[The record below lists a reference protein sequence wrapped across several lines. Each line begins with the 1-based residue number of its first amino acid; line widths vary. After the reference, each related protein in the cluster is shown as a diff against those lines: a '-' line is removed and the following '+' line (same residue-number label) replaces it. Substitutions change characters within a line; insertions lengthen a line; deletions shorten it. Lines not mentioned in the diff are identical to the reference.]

1 MASVSGGRARV
12 EAERRQLSP
21 HSGNVL
27 ATVSSVE
34 SLSAR
39 NSDHFFII
47 FVVFDCWGAFRSSHL
62 KGILKSDSF
71 SDPNVEISVVQEG
84 KNDP

>member
-27 ATVSSVE
+27 TTVSSIE
-34 SLSAR
+34 SFVSQKFR
-39 NSDHFFII
+39 YFIT
-47 FVVFDCWGAFRSSHL
+47 FAVFDGWGVCGSSHS
-62 KGILKSDSF
+62 KGILKPDLF
-71 SDPNVEISVVQEG
+71 SNPTVEFCVEG
-84 KNDP
+84 

>member
-27 ATVSSVE
+27 ATVSSIE

-39 NSDHFFII
+39 NSDIFII
-47 FVVFDCWGAFRSSHL
+47 FVVFDCWGA
-62 KGILKSDSF
+62 
-71 SDPNVEISVVQEG
+71 
-84 KNDP
+84 

>member
-27 ATVSSVE
+27 ATVSSIE
-34 SLSAR
+34 SLLAR
-39 NSDHFFII
+39 NLDI
-47 FVVFDCWGAFRSSHL
+47 FYYFSSIRMLGSFWNSFVFAL
-62 KGILKSDSF
+62 
-71 SDPNVEISVVQEG
+71 
-84 KNDP
+84 

>member
-1 MASVSGGRARV
+1 MASVSGGRGRV

-27 ATVSSVE
+27 ATVSSLE

-39 NSDHFFII
+39 NLDIFIN
-47 FVVFDCWGAFRSSHL
+47 FVVFDCWDLVEVVIRKVFV
-62 KGILKSDSF
+62 SF
-71 SDPNVEISVVQEG
+71 SDPTIEINVV
-84 KNDP
+84 NPDPGGQK

>member
-12 EAERRQLSP
+12 ESERRQLSP

-27 ATVSSVE
+27 ATVSSIE

-39 NSDHFFII
+39 NSDILLLLRYLTVGE
-47 FVVFDCWGAFRSSHL
+47 FVEVVIRKVF
-62 KGILKSDSF
+62 
-71 SDPNVEISVVQEG
+71 
-84 KNDP
+84 